1 MREYWETKFKDGG
14 LMWDFLPSDSAIR
27 TLDIFKSN
35 ILNQILIPGFG
46 YGRNARIFIEN
57 GFDVTGIEISK
68 SAIELA
74 RANGINCV
82 IHHGS
87 VTSMPFDDKL
97 YDGIFCYALIH
108 VLNKKERQAF
118 LKSCLNQLKDNG
130 LMIFVVASTKT
141 SMFGLG
147 KKLSKNRFKI
157 SNGLNVYFYDN
168 LSISKEFS
176 QYGLI
181 DYEEIE
187 EPIKFMTDQPP
198 IKLISVTCKKTNQML
213 TRTV

>member
-1 MREYWETKFKDGG
+1 MREYWETKFKNGG

-35 ILNQILIPGFG
+35 KLNQILIPGFG
-46 YGRNARIFIEN
+46 YGRNARVFIEN

-74 RANGINCV
+74 RANGINCI

-87 VTSMPFDDKL
+87 VTSMPFDDKR

-130 LMIFVVASTKT
+130 LMIFVVASTQS
-141 SMFGLG
+141 SMFGMG

-168 LSISKEFS
+168 VSISKEFS
-176 QYGLI
+176 KYGLI

-198 IKLISVTCKKTNQML
+198 IKLISVTCKKQIKC
-213 TRTV
+213 

>member
-1 MREYWETKFKDGG
+1 MREYWETKYKDGG

-27 TLDIFKSN
+27 TVDIFKSN
-35 ILNQILIPGFG
+35 HLNQILIPGFG
-46 YGRNARIFIEN
+46 YGRNARIFIEK

-74 RANGINCV
+74 RANGINCI

-87 VTSMPFDDKL
+87 VTSMPFDDKR

-130 LMIFVVASTKT
+130 LMIFVVASTET
-141 SMFGLG
+141 SMFGMG

-198 IKLISVTCKKTNQML
+198 IKLISVTCKKQ
-213 TRTV
+213 RKC

>member
-1 MREYWETKFKDGG
+1 MAEYWETKFKDGG
-14 LMWDFLPSDSAIR
+14 LIWDFLPSDSAIR
-27 TLDIFKSN
+27 TIDIFKSN
-35 ILNQILIPGFG
+35 QLNQILIPGFG

-57 GFDVTGIEISK
+57 GFDVTGIEISI

-74 RANGINCV
+74 RANDINCT

-87 VTSMPFDDKL
+87 VTSMPFDNKQ

-108 VLNKKERQAF
+108 VLNKKERQFF
-118 LKSCLNQLKDNG
+118 LKSCISQLKDNG
-130 LMIFVVASTKT
+130 LMIFVVASTQT
-141 SMFGLG
+141 SLFGTG

-168 LSISKEFS
+168 LSIYKEFS

-181 DYEEIE
+181 NFEDIE

-198 IKLISVTCKKTNQML
+198 VKLITVTCKKQI
-213 TRTV
+213 

>member
-14 LMWDFLPSDSAIR
+14 LMWDFLPSDSATR
-27 TLDIFKSN
+27 TIEIFKSN
-35 ILNQILIPGFG
+35 KLNQILIPGFG

-74 RANGINCV
+74 RANGINCI

-87 VTSMPFDDKL
+87 VTSMPFDDKR

-108 VLNKKERQAF
+108 VLNKKERQTF
-118 LKSCLNQLKDNG
+118 LQSCLNQLKDNG
-130 LMIFVVASTKT
+130 LMIFVVASTQT
-141 SMFGLG
+141 SMFGMG
-147 KKLSKNRFKI
+147 KKLSKNRYNI

-187 EPIKFMTDQPP
+187 EPIKFMTDQSP
-198 IKLISVTCKKTNQML
+198 IKLMFVRCKK
-213 TRTV
+213 

>member
-14 LMWDFLPSDSAIR
+14 LMWGFFPSNSAIR
-27 TLDIFKSN
+27 TLAIFKSN
-35 ILNQILIPGFG
+35 KLNQILIPGFG

-74 RANGINCV
+74 RANGINCI

-87 VTSMPFDDKL
+87 VTSMPFDNKR

-108 VLNKKERQAF
+108 VLNKNERQAF

-130 LMIFVVASTKT
+130 LMIFVVVSTRT
-141 SMFGLG
+141 SIFGMG
-147 KKLSKNRFKI
+147 KKLSESRYKI

-181 DYEEIE
+181 DFEEIE
-187 EPIKFMTDQPP
+187 EPIKFMEDQPP
-198 IKLISVTCKKTNQML
+198 IKLIYVTCKKQ
-213 TRTV
+213 VK